1 MLLLNAHNSST
12 LTLWTPSR
20 GIRMYASC
28 VWARL
33 CGGKGGCSQQKAR
46 VQECILCTPNWG
58 FHHSSQKKKK
68 KEGKKKRQGSL
79 TSANY
84 MVKLVTLAANNK
96 AAVAM
101 CIAVVGCTAITVP
114 SIHIVAFCSRIRE
127 IH

>member
-1 MLLLNAHNSST
+1 MDVVSRKRGCRNVCCVLLIGDS
-12 LTLWTPSR
+12 
-20 GIRMYASC
+20 I
-28 VWARL
+28 
-33 CGGKGGCSQQKAR
+33 
-46 VQECILCTPNWG
+46 ILL
-58 FHHSSQKKKK
+58 KKKK
-68 KEGKKKRQGSL
+68 KKRGEKKRQGSL

-114 SIHIVAFCSRIRE
+114 SIHIVAFCCRIRE

>member
-1 MLLLNAHNSST
+1 MDVVSRKRGCRNVCCVLLIGDS
-12 LTLWTPSR
+12 
-20 GIRMYASC
+20 I
-28 VWARL
+28 
-33 CGGKGGCSQQKAR
+33 
-46 VQECILCTPNWG
+46 ILL
-58 FHHSSQKKKK
+58 QKKK

-101 CIAVVGCTAITVP
+101 CIAVVGCIAITVP